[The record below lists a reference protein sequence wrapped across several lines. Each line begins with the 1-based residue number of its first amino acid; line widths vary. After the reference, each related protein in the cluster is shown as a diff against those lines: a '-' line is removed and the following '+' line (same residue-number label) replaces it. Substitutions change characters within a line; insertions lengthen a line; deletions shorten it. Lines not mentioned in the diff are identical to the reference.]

1 MGMPVIIAKL
11 AAADAPALEEV
22 LKPGASVIG
31 RVAREA
37 DNSGQGAIIV
47 AGSILQAK
55 IPRGLKRGQ
64 QLALKVGKRQTDKLT
79 LRFEHD
85 DVAAPVSS
93 AYRSRLAG
101 RMATRGRAAALKV
114 ALALRPDGVIELPN
128 GDVATVRIYDQE
140 KGEDREEETDEEDCH
155 SATFT
160 LHSPSLGAISV
171 ELVLTPSTVTANV
184 VADPGEAEYRVE
196 DAQDEL
202 MLALAQ
208 VLNRPASV
216 AVSARSEE
224 DALPTRPQVTIDVVD
239 AYA

>member
-1 MGMPVIIAKL
+1 M
-11 AAADAPALEEV
+11 
-22 LKPGASVIG
+22 
-31 RVAREA
+31 
-37 DNSGQGAIIV
+37 
-47 AGSILQAK
+47 
-55 IPRGLKRGQ
+55 
-64 QLALKVGKRQTDKLT
+64 LALKVGKRQTDKLT
-79 LRFEHD
+79 LRFERE
-85 DVAAPVSS
+85 DVVPPVTS
-93 AYRSRLAG
+93 ASRSRLAG

-140 KGEDREEETDEEDCH
+140 KGGDKKQETDEEDCH

-171 ELVLTPSTVTANV
+171 ELVLTPGSVNANV
-184 VADPGEAEYRVE
+184 VTDPGEAEYRVE
-196 DAQDEL
+196 GAQDEL

-216 AVSARSEE
+216 AVAARSEE
-224 DALPTRPQVTIDVVD
+224 DVLPTRPQVTIDVVD